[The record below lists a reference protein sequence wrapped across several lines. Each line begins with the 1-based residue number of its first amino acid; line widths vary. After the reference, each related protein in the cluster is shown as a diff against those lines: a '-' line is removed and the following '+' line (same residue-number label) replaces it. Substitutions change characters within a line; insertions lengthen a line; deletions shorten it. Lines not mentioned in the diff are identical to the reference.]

1 MKKENEFGSVANYFT
16 PAPPAGPAQPTQPVQ
31 PPPTNSTNNQE
42 YLGLNHADNGEFL
55 KIFIIKFNKYKKN
68 FARANEIWNG
78 RDSKSKNRS
87 AVQAEAKLFSSW

>member
-42 YLGLNHADNGEFL
+42 YLGLNHADNGEFFEFFSLKL
-55 KIFIIKFNKYKKN
+55 KINIKKICQG
-68 FARANEIWNG
+68 E
-78 RDSKSKNRS
+78 
-87 AVQAEAKLFSSW
+87 

>member
-1 MKKENEFGSVANYFT
+1 MANYFT

-55 KIFIIKFNKYKKN
+55 KFFIIKLKIDIKKICQG
-68 FARANEIWNG
+68 E
-78 RDSKSKNRS
+78 
-87 AVQAEAKLFSSW
+87 